1 MFRTLETGA
10 LFPFCTN
17 RCLTWSRAEATVSE
31 GKCVHQS
38 DLTVPCDSED
48 SFSLSSLFPS
58 LAHSFPRVS
67 SPKFEA
73 HTTGQTF
80 LAPFHCSFL
89 PGASMRNS
97 AHGKGHEKGGSAHA
111 KVGSSLRSPPGNSR
125 ASTPKTRVCLFY
137 GFVLSPTPLT
147 LRGLSPT
154 TSLWQRVN
162 LQLQLIV
169 IPGHDRS
176 VSIYKLLWRFSSLP
190 DRFVRPHVIV
200 HSLPTVRGTRCF
212 KPSKNRFFWKV
223 RKLLV

>member
-31 GKCVHQS
+31 GKRVHQS

-97 AHGKGHEKGGSAHA
+97 ACGKGHEKGGSAHA
-111 KVGSSLRSPPGNSR
+111 KVGLNLRSPPGNSR

-137 GFVLSPTPLT
+137 GFVLSPSSVHGISQASILEWVAISFSRGSKCPLKRSQWHPTPLLLPGKSHGQRSLVGYSPWGREESDMT
-147 LRGLSPT
+147 EWLHFHFSLSCIWEGKGNP
-154 TSLWQRVN
+154 
-162 LQLQLIV
+162 
-169 IPGHDRS
+169 
-176 VSIYKLLWRFSSLP
+176 F
-190 DRFVRPHVIV
+190 
-200 HSLPTVRGTRCF
+200 
-212 KPSKNRFFWKV
+212 
-223 RKLLV
+223 